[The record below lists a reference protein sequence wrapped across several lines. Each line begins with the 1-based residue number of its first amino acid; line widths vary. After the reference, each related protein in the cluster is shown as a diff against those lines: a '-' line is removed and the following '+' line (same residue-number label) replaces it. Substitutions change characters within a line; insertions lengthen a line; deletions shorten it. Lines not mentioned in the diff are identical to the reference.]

1 VDTKVLL
8 KLTPVDSLFVR
19 PHSTEIPPLVYPL
32 LTVRIPGLMLHLDR
46 NHHPSPLS
54 PHANSNLILPTDQF
68 KLLSRSPLAHDD
80 KPAHQN
86 TTVDLDA
93 TDTPTGE
100 QVVAKQP
107 TPPPPV
113 DGPVESHSPAE
124 THSPTAPTP
133 NGHRSSSLSPPPHSG
148 SPGPTAA
155 TSPLVL
161 SEEPIEE
168 PAPEPAEP
176 SNAVPAEEPVAEEEA
191 ASPLSELSPA
201 PEQEESFEDDKEDNT
216 DLATSPAE
224 VEEAEMTAE
233 VTEIPAETEKIEAVE
248 TTEFK
253 KEDNST
259 IPSEHTSPAAIPPQ
273 SPDAAPTPVPESES
287 KTTSTSDPM
296 STDPTPN
303 GDQSAVSKSKT
314 AAAKS
319 PAKSPAPESSSSQEP
334 RAASRRPSTSTSS
347 SSGPLEPSKNKA
359 ERLLELNE
367 ELLKFVMLLF
377 QFEQYFDS
385 LCNRVC
391 IEFQAHGIPMNELRF
406 QEWVTFTQFDI
417 F

>member
-1 VDTKVLL
+1 
-8 KLTPVDSLFVR
+8 LFG
-19 PHSTEIPPLVYPL
+19 HSTEYRLSSGHSYPPLI
-32 LTVRIPGLMLHLDR
+32 RIPGLMLHLDR

-93 TDTPTGE
+93 TDTSTGE
-100 QVVAKQP
+100 RVVAKQP

-113 DGPVESHSPAE
+113 DEPVESHSPAE
-124 THSPTAPTP
+124 TRSPTAPTASP
-133 NGHRSSSLSPPPHSG
+133 NGHRSSSLSPPPDSG
-148 SPGPTAA
+148 SPKPTAA
-155 TSPLVL
+155 TSPLVVP
-161 SEEPIEE
+161 EEPIEE

-273 SPDAAPTPVPESES
+273 SPGDAAPTASTPVPDSES
-287 KTTSTSDPM
+287 KTTSTLDPM

-303 GDQSAVSKSKT
+303 GDQSVVSKSKT
-314 AAAKS
+314 ATAKS

-334 RAASRRPSTSTSS
+334 RAASRRPSTSNSS
-347 SSGPLEPSKNKA
+347 SSGPPEPSKNKA

-367 ELLKFVMLLF
+367 ELLKFVMFLF
-377 QFEQYFDS
+377 LFEQYFDS